1 MDGLTRE
8 LEARHGS
15 AQQILGDGHPLT
27 QFIRNALESGDPKLL
42 LVAKAACDGG
52 HGMLHPWT
60 SLQEPPRE
68 ELVEEYARKP
78 VRCFLQVDGWEDK
91 NGGGSAVRPDEEG
104 HVLTSGTRYELRN
117 TDFPMRVQIYEASDK
132 ETVLALLGKAHTWL
146 ERGWE
151 GLTTPSPPQAPDKQR
166 TEEERAP
173 IRAEERRVQEVR
185 AVRDEPQPEPPP
197 PPPPPPPLEARGPT
211 GRETESP
218 KKPGGELSFPSG
230 DGQEQAQTL
239 LERVFVLSADMS
251 RLDPERVAQIAA
263 DRPKYVEAYIEVAD
277 QGIEWYT
284 KFRNALASTR

>member
-42 LVAKAACDGG
+42 QVAKAACDGG

-60 SLQEPPRE
+60 SLPEPPRE
-68 ELVEEYARKP
+68 ELVEEYAHKP

-91 NGGGSAVRPDEEG
+91 NGGGSAMRPDEEG

-166 TEEERAP
+166 TEEEHAP

-185 AVRDEPQPEPPP
+185 DEPQPDA
-197 PPPPPPPLEARGPT
+197 PPPPPLEAIGPT
-211 GRETESP
+211 GRGTQPP
-218 KKPGGELSFPSG
+218 KKPVGELSFPSG
-230 DGQEQAQTL
+230 DGQEQAQAL

-251 RLDPERVAQIAA
+251 RLDPEGVAQIAA
-263 DRPKYVEAYIEVAD
+263 DRPKYIEAYIEVAD

-284 KFRNALASTR
+284 RFRNALASAK

>member
-8 LEARHGS
+8 LEARYGS

-42 LVAKAACDGG
+42 QVAKAACDGG

-60 SLQEPPRE
+60 NLPEPPRE

-91 NGGGSAVRPDEEG
+91 NGGGSAMRPDEEG

-132 ETVLALLGKAHTWL
+132 ETVLALLGKAQTWL

-151 GLTTPSPPQAPDKQR
+151 GLTTPPPPQAPDKQR
-166 TEEERAP
+166 SEEERTP
-173 IRAEERRVQEVR
+173 IRAAERRVQEVR
-185 AVRDEPQPEPPP
+185 DEPQPAAPPP
-197 PPPPPPPLEARGPT
+197 PPPPPPPLEAVGPT
-211 GRETESP
+211 GRGTQPP
-218 KKPGGELSFPSG
+218 KKPVGELSFPSG
-230 DGQEQAQTL
+230 DGQEQAQAL

-251 RLDPERVAQIAA
+251 RLDPEGVAQIAA
-263 DRPKYVEAYIEVAD
+263 DRPKYIEAYIEVAD

-284 KFRNALASTR
+284 RFRNALASAK